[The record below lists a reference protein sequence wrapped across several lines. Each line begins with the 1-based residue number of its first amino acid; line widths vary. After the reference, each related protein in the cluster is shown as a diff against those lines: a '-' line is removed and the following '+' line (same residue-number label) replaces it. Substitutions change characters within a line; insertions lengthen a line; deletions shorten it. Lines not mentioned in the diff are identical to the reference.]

1 MRLLFSVCL
10 AIGGLFWSAAR
21 AGEPLPPPE
30 AKAVCSQNG
39 FFCAVMDPEQKV
51 TTVVRRRAG
60 GVSQPLWSMDGW
72 FRVAYVSNDG
82 EYLVTGYDGVN
93 LLPLKYKKDQVM
105 ISFYDRGRL
114 IGQVRLNEMISD
126 FSKLE
131 KVASRDTALA
141 TARGGSQTVSH
152 YRWGDYMGLNSEDH
166 LTVELADKTW
176 LLFDVRTGKMIK

>member
-1 MRLLFSVCL
+1 MKLLFSPTGPLSKRQSERTFDRPCSTKSPQRVVRITDLLVVCL
-10 AIGGLFWSAAR
+10 AVGGLLGGPVWAD
-21 AGEPLPPPE
+21 GPLLPPE

-72 FRVAYVSNDG
+72 FRVAFVSNDG
-82 EYLVTGYDGVN
+82 EYLVTGYDGGN

-126 FSKLE
+126 FSK
-131 KVASRDTALA
+131 
-141 TARGGSQTVSH
+141 
-152 YRWGDYMGLNSEDH
+152 
-166 LTVELADKTW
+166 
-176 LLFDVRTGKMIK
+176 

>member
-1 MRLLFSVCL
+1 
-10 AIGGLFWSAAR
+10 
-21 AGEPLPPPE
+21 
-30 AKAVCSQNG
+30 
-39 FFCAVMDPEQKV
+39 MDPEQKV

-72 FRVAYVSNDG
+72 FRVAFVSNDG
-82 EYLVTGYDGVN
+82 EYLVTGYDGGN

-131 KVASRDTALA
+131 RVDT
-141 TARGGSQTVSH
+141 H
-152 YRWGDYMGLNSEDH
+152 YRWGDCLGLNSEDH

-176 LLFDVRTGKMIK
+176 LLFDIKTGKVIK

>member
-1 MRLLFSVCL
+1 MRVLFSILLTVVVFLWGQAL
-10 AIGGLFWSAAR
+10 AEPTVIREASGLQR
-21 AGEPLPPPE
+21 EAG
-30 AKAVCSQNG
+30 KAVCSLNG

-93 LLPLKYKKDQVM
+93 LLPLNYKRNQVM
-105 ISFYDRGRL
+105 ISFYDRGKL
-114 IGQVRLNEMISD
+114 IRQVRLNEMISD

-131 KVASRDTALA
+131 KVAS
-141 TARGGSQTVSH
+141 H
-152 YRWGDYMGLNSEDH
+152 YRWGECLGLNSEDH
-166 LTVELADKTW
+166 LTVELVDKTW
-176 LLFDVRTGKMIK
+176 LMFDIKTGQIIR